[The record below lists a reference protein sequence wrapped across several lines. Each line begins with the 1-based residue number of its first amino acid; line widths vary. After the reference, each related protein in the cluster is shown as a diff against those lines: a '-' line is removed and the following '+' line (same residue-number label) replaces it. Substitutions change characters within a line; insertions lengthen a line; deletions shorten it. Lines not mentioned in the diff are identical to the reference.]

1 MLLFAYYYCHYLMFQ
16 FEDTQLGFKIL
27 YFLRTAMPRDMPD
40 MPILTCIGIKLNLW
54 HPSSTKMLTSRSR
67 CDRAMYFDSENDLSE
82 DDEKEEKINKVS
94 ESVEKVKRVSV
105 V

>member
-1 MLLFAYYYCHYLMFQ
+1 
-16 FEDTQLGFKIL
+16 
-27 YFLRTAMPRDMPD
+27 MPRDMPD

-54 HPSSTKMLTSRSR
+54 HPSSTKMLTSRSC

-82 DDEKEEKINKVS
+82 
-94 ESVEKVKRVSV
+94 SVEKVKHVSV